1 MCKTCGIFQGCC
13 FVDFC
18 RLGTSVIYALPGFA
32 CCTGLFILVLNWSMG
47 RGSLS
52 ALCATP
58 VRQDALRRE
67 HTVTNAVSRTFEAVH
82 TQIHMDKQFSK
93 KNELLLSWNLGVSL
107 AFCQT
112 DTSLSL
118 VVICKG
124 SFHGFHKIS
133 LFLSFPLK
141 KVSVTQ
147 TSQCSQLDARVGCPV
162 WSPLS

>member
-1 MCKTCGIFQGCC
+1 MFQGFC

-18 RLGTSVIYALPGFA
+18 RLGTSVIYARSGFA
-32 CCTGLFILVLNWSMG
+32 CCTGLFPLVLNWNMDH
-47 RGSLS
+47 GSP
-52 ALCATP
+52 ATTP
-58 VRQDALRRE
+58 VRQDALQRE
-67 HTVTNAVSRTFEAVH
+67 HTVTNAVSWTLEVRRA
-82 TQIHMDKQFSK
+82 QIHVSDTQQFSK
-93 KNELLLSWNLGVSL
+93 TDAMLLSWSLGVNL

-112 DTSLSL
+112 DTSISL

-147 TSQCSQLDARVGCPV
+147 TSQGSQLDARVGCPV